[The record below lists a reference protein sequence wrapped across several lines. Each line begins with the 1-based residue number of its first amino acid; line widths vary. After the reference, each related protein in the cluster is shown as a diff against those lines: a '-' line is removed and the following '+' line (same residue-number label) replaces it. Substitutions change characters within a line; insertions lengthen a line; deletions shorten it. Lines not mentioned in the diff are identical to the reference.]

1 MSPKILC
8 LLYDTYV
15 QLVVNCILQ
24 RQSQVGVHLLAG
36 GLSSTN
42 YSYAS
47 SIYFVTLLV

>member
-36 GLSSTN
+36 GLSTN

-47 SIYFVTLLV
+47 SICIVL